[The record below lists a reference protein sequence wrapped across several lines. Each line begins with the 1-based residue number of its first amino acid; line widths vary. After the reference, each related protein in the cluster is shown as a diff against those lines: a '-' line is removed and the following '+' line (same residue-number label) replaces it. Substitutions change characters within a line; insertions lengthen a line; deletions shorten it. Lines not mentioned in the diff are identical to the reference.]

1 MIPPEEIAKKESKS
15 GEEEWKALKI
25 CLLLKRIN
33 AITGIF
39 IPLNTS
45 QILEFKWLFINLY
58 SNLDFET
65 YLIEKSPDTMREAT
79 IPITMIGA

>member
-1 MIPPEEIAKKESKS
+1 MKNKLIFFRLSKGLAQVVMILPEEIAKKESKS
-15 GEEEWKALKI
+15 VEEELKVLKI

-45 QILEFKWLFINLY
+45 
-58 SNLDFET
+58 
-65 YLIEKSPDTMREAT
+65 
-79 IPITMIGA
+79 